1 MNALPPSVALH
12 RPGTLDAFLRRR
24 LLAQLAPLREGGLRV
39 RDALGEVQ
47 LGDPAGALQVS
58 VTIHDPAFYRKVAAQ
73 GSVGAGE
80 SYIHGDWHCDN
91 LVALVRLLVR
101 NRALLDGME
110 HGPARAAGW
119 LLRGWNRL
127 RHNSREGSRRNIAAH
142 YDLGND
148 FFALFLSPDLMY
160 SSALY
165 SDESDSLDVASRRK
179 LDRIC
184 QQLQLQPGD
193 RVVEIGTG
201 WGGLALH
208 AARHYGCHVTTTTIS
223 AEQHALA
230 AQRVREAGLQERI
243 TLLQRDYRDLE
254 GQFDKL
260 VSIEMIEAIGAEYL
274 DTYMATL
281 QRLLKP
287 DGVALLQAITIEDH
301 RYEQAR
307 RSVDY
312 IKRFVFPG
320 SFIPSL
326 NAIMAA
332 KTRASDL
339 QLVAQHDFGHSYA
352 LTLRVAPALPGAA
365 AGGAC
370 AGLRCSLQPAV
381 GVLPGLL
388 RRRLPGA
395 VDRRVAPAAGAAW
408 ASPAAQC
415 RRDRLKCA
423 GRGPTWSAT
432 SWSGCARWPAP
443 GAAGNGR
450 RCWLPRSTSAASWP
464 RQRSRVWSCACCCWR
479 WPARGW
485 WMASPPPAAACVT
498 PPLHWARYHRRGSW
512 RCGPPSR

>member
-1 MNALPPSVALH
+1 MNQMTPSVALP
-12 RPGTLDAFLRRR
+12 RPGPLDAFLRRR
-24 LLAQLAPLREGGLRV
+24 LLAQLAPLHDGQLRV
-39 RDALGEVQ
+39 RDAFGEVLLGE
-47 LGDPAGALQVS
+47 GNAELQAT
-58 VTIHDPAFYRKVAAQ
+58 VTIEDPAFYRKVAAQ

-80 SYIHGDWHCDN
+80 SYIHGDWHCDD

-101 NRALLDGME
+101 NRDLLDGME
-110 HGPARAAGW
+110 RGPARVAGW

-127 RHNSREGSRRNIAAH
+127 RRNSRDGSRRNIAAH

-165 SDESDSLDVASRRK
+165 AQPDEPLEVASQRK

-184 QQLQLQPGD
+184 QQLRLQPGD

-201 WGGLALH
+201 WGGFALH

-230 AQRVREAGLQERI
+230 VQRVQDAGLQERV
-243 TLLQRDYRDLE
+243 TVLMQDYRDLQ

-260 VSIEMIEAIGAEYL
+260 VSIEMIEAIGAEFL
-274 DTYMATL
+274 DTYMGTL

-320 SFIPSL
+320 SFIPSI

-339 QLVAQHDFGHSYA
+339 QLIAQQDFGHSYA
-352 LTLRVAPALPGAA
+352 WTLRAWRQRFLAQRAAVAAQGFDDRFCRLWEFYLAYCEGGFLERSIGVSHLLLARPGHRPD
-365 AGGAC
+365 GN
-370 AGLRCSLQPAV
+370 
-381 GVLPGLL
+381 
-388 RRRLPGA
+388 
-395 VDRRVAPAAGAAW
+395 AGAEA
-408 ASPAAQC
+408 
-415 RRDRLKCA
+415 
-423 GRGPTWSAT
+423 
-432 SWSGCARWPAP
+432 
-443 GAAGNGR
+443 
-450 RCWLPRSTSAASWP
+450 
-464 RQRSRVWSCACCCWR
+464 
-479 WPARGW
+479 
-485 WMASPPPAAACVT
+485 
-498 PPLHWARYHRRGSW
+498 
-512 RCGPPSR
+512 

>member
-1 MNALPPSVALH
+1 MNNLTPSVALP
-12 RPGTLDAFLRRR
+12 RAGALDAFLRRR
-24 LLAQLAPLREGGLRV
+24 LLAQLAPMHDGQLRV
-39 RDALGEVQ
+39 RDAFGEVL
-47 LGDPAGALQVS
+47 LGDGQGPLQAT
-58 VTIHDPAFYRKVAAQ
+58 VTIDDPAFYRKVAAQ

-80 SYIHGDWHCDN
+80 SYIYGDWRCDD

-101 NRALLDGME
+101 NRDLLDGME
-110 HGPARAAGW
+110 RGPARAAGW

-127 RHNSREGSRRNIAAH
+127 RRNSREGSRRNIAAH

-165 SDESDSLDVASRRK
+165 AQADEPLEVASTRK

-184 QQLQLQPGD
+184 HQLQLQPGD

-201 WGGLALH
+201 WGGFAVH

-230 AQRVREAGLQERI
+230 VQRVQDAGLQERV
-243 TLLQRDYRDLE
+243 TVLMQDYRDLQ

-260 VSIEMIEAIGAEYL
+260 VSIEMIEAIGAEFL
-274 DTYMATL
+274 DTYMGTL

-320 SFIPSL
+320 SFIPSI

-339 QLVAQHDFGHSYA
+339 QLIAQQDFGHSYA
-352 LTLRVAPALPGAA
+352 LTLR
-365 AGGAC
+365 
-370 AGLRCSLQPAV
+370 
-381 GVLPGLL
+381 
-388 RRRLPGA
+388 
-395 VDRRVAPAAGAAW
+395 AW
-408 ASPAAQC
+408 
-415 RRDRLKCA
+415 
-423 GRGPTWSAT
+423 
-432 SWSGCARWPAP
+432 
-443 GAAGNGR
+443 
-450 RCWLPRSTSAASWP
+450 
-464 RQRSRVWSCACCCWR
+464 RQRFLAQRAAVQAQGFDERFCRLWEFYLAYCEGGFLERSIGVSHLLL
-479 WPARGW
+479 ARPGHCTVV
-485 WMASPPPAAACVT
+485 PT
-498 PPLHWARYHRRGSW
+498 GSEA
-512 RCGPPSR
+512 